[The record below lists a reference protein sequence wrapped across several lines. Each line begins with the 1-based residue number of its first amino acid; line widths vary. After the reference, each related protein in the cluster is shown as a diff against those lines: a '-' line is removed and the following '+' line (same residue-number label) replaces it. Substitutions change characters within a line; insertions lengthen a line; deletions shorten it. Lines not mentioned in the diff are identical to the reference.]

1 MTRWF
6 VIASWIAFYLYWVAH
21 VRVAKANAERQ
32 SVAAT
37 LPYRALTLS
46 GGVLLFLAYL
56 PYPLGLRVLPFGHI
70 TRDTGIAICYVGLGL
85 AIWSRRTLG
94 DNWSSTVNLK
104 QGHELIE
111 RGPYRFVRHPIY
123 SAILLMGL
131 GTAVAFAR
139 LACFIGLVPLF
150 LGFWIKLLQEEA
162 LMTRQFPEEYP
173 RYKARVRALVPFL
186 I

>member
-1 MTRWF
+1 MTRWL

-56 PYPLGLRVLPFGHI
+56 PFPMGLPILPVGHI
-70 TRDTGIAICYVGLGL
+70 TREAGIAICYLGLGL

-104 QGHELIE
+104 QGHELVE

-123 SAILLMGL
+123 SAILLMSL
-131 GTAVAFAR
+131 GTAVAFDR
-139 LACFIGLVPLF
+139 LSCFIGLVPLF

-162 LMTRQFPEEYP
+162 LMTRQFPKAYP
-173 RYKARVRALVPFL
+173 VYMARVRALVPLLF
-186 I
+186 

>member
-1 MTRWF
+1 MTRWL

-56 PYPLGLRVLPFGHI
+56 PYPMGLPILPVGHI
-70 TRDTGIAICYVGLGL
+70 TREAGIAICYLGLGL

-104 QGHELIE
+104 QGHELVE

-123 SAILLMGL
+123 SAILLMSL
-131 GTAVAFAR
+131 GTAVAFDR
-139 LACFIGLVPLF
+139 LSCFIGLVPLF

-162 LMTRQFPEEYP
+162 LMTRQFPKAYP
-173 RYKARVRALVPFL
+173 VYMARVRALVPLLF
-186 I
+186 

>member
-1 MTRWF
+1 MTRWL
-6 VIASWIAFYLYWVAH
+6 VIASWIAFDLYWVAH

-56 PYPLGLRVLPFGHI
+56 PYPMGLPILPVGHI
-70 TRDTGIAICYVGLGL
+70 TREAGIAICYLGLGL

-104 QGHELIE
+104 QGHELVE

-123 SAILLMGL
+123 SAILLMSL
-131 GTAVAFAR
+131 GTAVAFDR
-139 LACFIGLVPLF
+139 LSCFIGLVPLF